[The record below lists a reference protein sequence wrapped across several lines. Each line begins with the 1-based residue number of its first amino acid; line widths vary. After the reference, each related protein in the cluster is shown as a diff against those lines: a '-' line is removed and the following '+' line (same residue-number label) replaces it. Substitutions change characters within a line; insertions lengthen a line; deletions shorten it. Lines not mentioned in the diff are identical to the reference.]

1 MKLVLLGAPGSG
13 KGTLAKGLIKEF
25 GIPSIST
32 GDLLRN
38 SIEKQEPLGLEAKS
52 YMEKGQLV
60 PTELVLKL
68 LKERLNDPDTKNG
81 YILDGFPRSIEQA
94 VLLEDIDDMDICLYL
109 DVDKQ
114 VIVERITGR
123 RTCKDCGNIYN
134 TSTYHSEK
142 CECGGE
148 LYLRTDDNEETVS
161 KRFDTFESNTMP
173 LIQYYKGRGIFKTV
187 KGQNDPKQTLEEAL
201 KVLNIKKKINNTEE
215 ELENK

>member
-38 SIEKQEPLGLEAKS
+38 SIAKQEPLGLEAKS

-68 LKERLNDPDTKNG
+68 LKERLNEPDTKNG

-114 VIVERITGR
+114 VIVDRIAGR
-123 RTCKDCGNIYN
+123 RTCRDCGNIYN
-134 TSTYHSEK
+134 TSTYHSET

-148 LYLRTDDNEETVS
+148 
-161 KRFDTFESNTMP
+161 
-173 LIQYYKGRGIFKTV
+173 
-187 KGQNDPKQTLEEAL
+187 
-201 KVLNIKKKINNTEE
+201 
-215 ELENK
+215 